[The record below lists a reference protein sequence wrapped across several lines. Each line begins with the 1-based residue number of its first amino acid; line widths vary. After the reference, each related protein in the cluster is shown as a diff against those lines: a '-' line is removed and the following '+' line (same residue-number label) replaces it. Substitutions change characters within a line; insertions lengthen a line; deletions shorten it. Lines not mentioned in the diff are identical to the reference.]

1 MDDNEPLRSAS
12 IPLIIFDLPR
22 LGNIRFAGN
31 NIKVSFAVSEGG
43 CKNVKICKNGGV
55 VASQK
60 D

>member
-31 NIKVSFAVSEGG
+31 NVKMMFAVWEGG
-43 CKNVKICKNGGV
+43 GLWL
-55 VASQK
+55 
-60 D
+60 